1 MKTPWSGKILL
12 GNPEK
17 WCYVGINT
25 STLMFCLLFN
35 PFLNS
40 MCSQLKFSS
49 VIKTIEK
56 IETLAKIF

>member
-17 WCYVGINT
+17 WYYVGINT

-40 MCSQLKFSS
+40 ISQLTFSS

-56 IETLAKIF
+56 IETLEKIF